1 MKTIKQISV
10 IALAIITLGII
21 AGITACNNDNPAG
34 EQPKVQPDT
43 PRTLSFGTAENPCTV
58 TIKSDDQFTTA
69 EWTTLC
75 DKVVGALETVY
86 KDPNTSGGSKGRM
99 RRVFGDSDIKIILE
113 KNPTDYTN
121 YKVGLDFKTL
131 YLCIDKIETA
141 NYEYAVSAMDT
152 KAPNEPNMKD

>member
-10 IALAIITLGII
+10 IAIAIITLGII

-43 PRTLSFGTAENPCTV
+43 PRNLSFGTEENPCTV

-75 DKVVGALETVY
+75 DKVVGAIEDRYKTASQASFEEVFASNWGAIVVLGSNFTYNWEVKDGDFKKAYIKTDSIDTVNFNMIILRMKNSIAG
-86 KDPNTSGGSKGRM
+86 KDP
-99 RRVFGDSDIKIILE
+99 
-113 KNPTDYTN
+113 
-121 YKVGLDFKTL
+121 
-131 YLCIDKIETA
+131 A
-141 NYEYAVSAMDT
+141 
-152 KAPNEPNMKD
+152 